1 MGPIYPWQ
9 TFNDQDLIRSQGIK
23 MLSRLKLSRRMAIV
37 AGSIVMLG
45 IGTLAALS
53 MLLVHQSGRENAQQ
67 SKESMLASLER
78 MLVMTE
84 DISKASTNQL
94 AAAFAGEFEGK
105 FALHD
110 QPRLKIGDIQAP
122 LLEHDGE
129 VLNLNFYKVDN
140 FTRRTGG
147 VATVFA
153 RIDDDFVRIS
163 TSLRK
168 EDRTRAIG
176 TLLGKQHPAY
186 ANMMA
191 GKEYLGVARL
201 FGKSYMT
208 QYQPIKSADGQVIGI
223 LFVGFDL
230 TDTLSKIRDAIAEQ
244 RSYQSGYVFAV
255 HRSGAQRGQAFYH
268 PALTGQDVLEA
279 PDARGENAGFLKP
292 LLEQDSGGFDA
303 WMPGRDGT
311 GAIDALVEFKQTPA
325 WGGMT
330 LAVVSPNDE
339 IDAAADTVMLVLGAG
354 GLVLALLVIGA
365 LVVVV
370 NASLKPLAVLR
381 NTVDRMGAGDLTVR
395 ATAGDDGRPTGNE
408 LTLLA
413 RGLDATASRMSE
425 LLRGV
430 KQAAEEVRQTSAGLN
445 RIGSEL
451 VNASEQGGMAV
462 EHMESAI
469 VEMAGSM
476 EAVGEN
482 AEEARNRSVQANQV
496 TQESASAIGQTVH
509 DMQTLATSVE
519 RSATVIAQL
528 GEESRRISAV
538 TQIIREIAEQTNLL
552 ALNAAI
558 EAARAGEQGRGFSV
572 VADEVRKLAER
583 TAQSTQEITAMLGSI
598 QTGADE
604 ATRAM
609 EQAVEQ
615 VKTGVDQ
622 VKLSGEHM
630 DRIRRDVQAA
640 AEQIEAISHA
650 LREQSQARASIQDSA
665 HRVST
670 LASSNREISDR
681 SAQSAQQMDQV
692 AQRLINSVDRFTLR

>member
-1 MGPIYPWQ
+1 
-9 TFNDQDLIRSQGIK
+9 
-23 MLSRLKLSRRMAIV
+23 MLSRLKLSRRIAIV
-37 AGSIVMLG
+37 AGTIVMLG
-45 IGTLAALS
+45 IGALAALS
-53 MLLVHQSGRENAQQ
+53 MYLVHEAGHEQAEQ
-67 SKESMLASLER
+67 SKESTLANMDRLFVLS
-78 MLVMTE
+78 
-84 DISKASTNQL
+84 DAISKSSTDQL
-94 AAAFAGEFEGK
+94 SSAFEGD
-105 FALHD
+105 FEGRFVMHD
-110 QPRLKIGDIQAP
+110 QPRIKIGDVQAP

-129 VLNLNFYKVDN
+129 ALNLNFYKVDN

-147 VATVFA
+147 VATIFVRVDDDFA
-153 RIDDDFVRIS
+153 RIA
-163 TSLRK
+163 TSVKK
-168 EDRTRAIG
+168 EDGSRAVG

-186 ANMMA
+186 AAMMA
-191 GKEYLGVARL
+191 GKEFVGVARL

-208 QYQPIKSADGQVIGI
+208 KYEPIKTAEGQVIGI

-230 TDTLSKIRDAIAEQ
+230 TDTLQKLRESIAAQ
-244 RSYQSGYVFAV
+244 TSLQTGYAFAV
-255 HRSGAQRGQAFYH
+255 HTAGAQRGQAFYH
-268 PALTGQDVLEA
+268 PTLTGKDVQEA
-279 PDARGENAGFLKP
+279 SDARGENAGLLKP
-292 LLEQDSGGFDA
+292 LVEQESGSFYA
-303 WMPGRDGT
+303 WMPLRDGT
-311 GAIDALVEFKQTPA
+311 GSVYAQVDFQRTPA

-330 LAVVSPNDE
+330 LALVTPDDE
-339 IDAAADTVMLVLGAG
+339 IDAAADAVMLVLGIG
-354 GLVLALLVIGA
+354 GLLLALLVIGA
-365 LVVVV
+365 LVLVV
-370 NASLKPLAVLR
+370 NASLRPLAVLR
-381 NTVDRMGAGDLTVR
+381 NTVDRMGAGDLTAR
-395 ATAGDDGRPTGNE
+395 ATAGDDGRATGNE

-413 RGLDATASRMSE
+413 RGLDATAARMSD

-430 KQAAEEVRQTSAGLN
+430 KQAAEEVRQTSSGLN

-496 TQESASAIGQTVH
+496 TQESAAAIGQTVNE
-509 DMQTLATSVE
+509 MQTLATSVE

-598 QTGADE
+598 QNGADE

-609 EQAVEQ
+609 EQAVGQ

-622 VKLSGEHM
+622 VKQSGDHM

-650 LREQSQARASIQDSA
+650 LREQAQARASIQDSA

-670 LASSNREISDR
+670 LSSSNREVSDR

-692 AQRLINSVDRFTLR
+692 AQRLISSVERFTLR